1 MKKVFLLTCLL
12 LTMAQV
18 TSAEER
24 KLIMKFQRKTST
36 SENKEPNRAPMRIPV
51 EVVYDTETYEV
62 KVIGD
67 ETIEAEVFLYDSV
80 GNLEDYSAT
89 LNTYFY
95 LYTSDTYTVHIE
107 GV

>member
-1 MKKVFLLTCLL
+1 MKKLIIFIGLLFATIP
-12 LTMAQV
+12 T
-18 TSAEER
+18 TFAEVR
-24 KLIMKFQRKTST
+24 RVSMDFRSKKITDKDKGV
-36 SENKEPNRAPMRIPV
+36 NRAPMRIPV
-51 EVVYDTETYEV
+51 EVVYDTDTYEV